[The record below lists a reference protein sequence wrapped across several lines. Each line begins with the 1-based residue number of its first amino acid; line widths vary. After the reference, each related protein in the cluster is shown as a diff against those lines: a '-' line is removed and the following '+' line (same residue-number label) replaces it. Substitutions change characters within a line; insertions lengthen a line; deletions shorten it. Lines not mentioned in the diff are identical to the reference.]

1 MLYYEYEDRVGERLL
16 KFRIFQVDQ
25 CSPRLENID
34 PPSNYNDHE
43 VL

>member
-1 MLYYEYEDRVGERLL
+1 MLDYEYEDKVGERLL

-25 CSPRLENID
+25 WSPRLENID
-34 PPSNYNDHE
+34 PPSSYSDHE